1 MQAKKLTLA
10 AGTET
15 AFKFDSFYSRSIIVK
30 NMTGGAIQFCDGPFD
45 AAKSAII
52 PAFGWQAFTVTVPYG
67 ETPKFHVKADVA
79 GDVEIDFGSDGMG
92 FTSNTFDLAGMI
104 PHTLTLT
111 QGEDTALT
119 VELTRLHGQTLDLA
133 NAVPMTS
140 GATVFNG
147 DVISITPTATAG
159 HYAKLTINGVNY
171 GRLES
176 DMTLVI
182 SGETTIETEAV
193 ALDAKTVTLTVGDDT
208 TLTAAQTRLAGM
220 LVDLTTPANVATG
233 GTVYVGDTVEFTA
246 ATTESAGY
254 YVTLTINGE
263 LAELDENGKA
273 SVIVDAD
280 ITAVS
285 ASVAEGGE

>member
-1 MQAKKLTLA
+1 
-10 AGTET
+10 
-15 AFKFDSFYSRSIIVK
+15 
-30 NMTGGAIQFCDGPFD
+30 
-45 AAKSAII
+45 
-52 PAFGWQAFTVTVPYG
+52 
-67 ETPKFHVKADVA
+67 
-79 GDVEIDFGSDGMG
+79 
-92 FTSNTFDLAGMI
+92 
-104 PHTLTLT
+104 LTLT

-182 SGETTIETEAV
+182 AGETTIETEAV
-193 ALDAKTVTLTVGDDT
+193 ALDDKTVTLDVGTNT
-208 TLTAAQTRLAGM
+208 TLTAVQTRLAGM
-220 LVDLTTPANVATG
+220 LVDLTTPANVASG
-233 GTVYVGDTVEFTA
+233 GTVHVGDIVEFTA
-246 ATTESAGY
+246 TTEQGAGY
-254 YVTLTINGE
+254 HVTLTINGE
-263 LAELDENGKA
+263 LAELDENGKY
-273 SVIVDAD
+273 SVEVTDN

-285 ASVAEGGE
+285 ASVEDGGE

>member
-1 MQAKKLTLA
+1 
-10 AGTET
+10 
-15 AFKFDSFYSRSIIVK
+15 
-30 NMTGGAIQFCDGPFD
+30 
-45 AAKSAII
+45 
-52 PAFGWQAFTVTVPYG
+52 
-67 ETPKFHVKADVA
+67 
-79 GDVEIDFGSDGMG
+79 MG

-111 QGEDTALT
+111 QGEDTTLT

-176 DMTLVI
+176 EDMTLVI
-182 SGETTIETEAV
+182 AGETTIETEAV
-193 ALDAKTVTLTVGDDT
+193 DLVEKTVTLDVGAGT

-220 LVDLTTPANVATG
+220 LVDLTTPANVVSG

-246 ATTESAGY
+246 ATTQGTGY
-254 YVTLTINGE
+254 HVTLTIDTE
-263 LAELDENGKA
+263 LADLDENGKV
-273 SVIVDAD
+273 SVEVADD

-285 ASVAEGGE
+285 ASVTDGGGE